1 MAAFSRA
8 AGREPRPATHAF
20 RFVISRFLHCSPADK
35 SPDWTI
41 ASRQKFSWTISS
53 SPLSSLACSA
63 ADSRRQQHPMVAS
76 SPQFQVQVG
85 ACICLSD
92 FISLFY
98 HQYAAGALV
107 GPPFELLLTVC
118 GSATPTP
125 RFAAGAVCAEPDAR
139 QALIKQQVTSRSRGA
154 ALRAQTQP
162 AAANLGAGST
172 TAGATHGSAT
182 PLLRTR
188 ASIMQV
194 GGPHCGTSEL
204 WACGAAT
211 CSGLDLGLARR
222 CGTHKG

>member
-139 QALIKQQVTSRSRGA
+139 QALIKQQVTSRAPWSCAAGPNTTSSSKPWSWQHNSRSYP
-154 ALRAQTQP
+154 RQRD
-162 AAANLGAGST
+162 
-172 TAGATHGSAT
+172 T
-182 PLLRTR
+182 PPPN
-188 ASIMQV
+188 S
-194 GGPHCGTSEL
+194 C
-204 WACGAAT
+204 
-211 CSGLDLGLARR
+211 
-222 CGTHKG
+222 